1 MVRDGQS
8 VVASAASQSMSFF
21 TGDDRFI
28 AMVLLICGRDIF
40 DP

>member
-8 VVASAASQSMSFF
+8 VASAASQSMSFF
-21 TGDDRFI
+21 IGDDRFI
-28 AMVLLICGRDIF
+28 GMVSHMCAPDIF

>member
-8 VVASAASQSMSFF
+8 VASAASQSLSFF
-21 TGDDRFI
+21 IGDYRFV
-28 AMVLLICGRDIF
+28 ATVLLICGRDIF